1 MVNLIISETSI
12 LMSEYRLQT
21 ELSDETQR
29 EMALYSEK
37 YALQTEIQNQKKKL
51 SKSFYTS
58 TKIFSL
64 LVLMNVLLSFVWQR
78 PADFFVVII
87 YGVVYTAEIVWLM
100 FGLQKRQRKL
110 EEWQSVVEDTEM
122 QNYRNQ

>member
-1 MVNLIISETSI
+1 
-12 LMSEYRLQT
+12 MSEYRLQT

-29 EMALYSEK
+29 EMALHSEK

-58 TKIFSL
+58 SKIFSL

-110 EEWQSVVEDTEM
+110 EEWQSVIEDTEI

>member
-1 MVNLIISETSI
+1 MSETSI